1 MRQKNIL
8 WTAIFLV
15 ICSLCAVIILF
26 RYKTADEAK
35 TAVIYIGN
43 EVVRTVDL
51 SYVPEA
57 YEFDISGENGTNRI
71 RVEQGRIR
79 VVYADCPDNVCV
91 DQGWINSTYAPIV
104 CLPHKMTVE
113 IKSDAAE
120 DNEYDAVVGGAGY
133 SEDE

>member
-8 WTAIFLV
+8 WAAIFLV
-15 ICSLCAVIILF
+15 ICSLCAVIMIF

-51 SYVPEA
+51 SYVPET

-71 RVEQGRIR
+71 RVEQGRIGLYMRTALIMFVSIR
-79 VVYADCPDNVCV
+79 V
-91 DQGWINSTYAPIV
+91 G
-104 CLPHKMTVE
+104 
-113 IKSDAAE
+113 
-120 DNEYDAVVGGAGY
+120 
-133 SEDE
+133 